1 MYSGTFVPE
10 SLIFSRPVTGAIVGI
25 HDPNLIAQP
34 IENVSHKR
42 LAGAYFQDATL
53 RRSGRENRLKH
64 PRSLAVLEVSIC
76 RCEWMEMIEAIAK
89 IAHCCIAQRLR
100 FEAVVAIGSGN
111 SGQLMVAK
119 PDVRL
124 VWKPVFR
131 WFAHHIF
138 LVWQ

>member
-10 SLIFSRPVTGAIVGI
+10 SLVFSRSVTGAIVGI

-34 IENVSHKR
+34 IENVGHKR

-53 RRSGRENRLKH
+53 GRYSRENCLKH
-64 PRSLAVLEVSIC
+64 PRSLAILEVSIC
-76 RCEWMEMIEAIAK
+76 RCKWMEMIEAIAK

-111 SGQLMVAK
+111 ICQLIVAE

-124 VWKPVFR
+124 VW
-131 WFAHHIF
+131 
-138 LVWQ
+138 